1 MVAITSKGKIKKP
14 VIYRKELLDGTKVT
28 PKKPSKI
35 AQRRVNSRA
44 KGARGERAFAALLR
58 NYGLGAYRGQQ
69 FRGGSDSPDVVCPDL
84 PHVHFEVKNCVAST
98 VFYEWVEQAIRD
110 AEEGKLR
117 VVAHRAKHHDWI
129 CILPVQDF
137 MRLVLNGSGRELP

>member
-14 VIYRKELLDGTKVT
+14 VIYRKELLDGTKVGKHQR
-28 PKKPSKI
+28 PPYKSKK
-35 AQRRVNSRA
+35 VNSRQ

-110 AEEGKLR
+110 AGEGKLR

-137 MRLVLNGSGRELP
+137 MRLVLGHDGRSI